1 MRHLWESCF
10 EDSPQYL
17 DYYMEGPFRECVV
30 FTGGEPVSSML
41 HLHERQ
47 ICWQHDWKKLHYIVG
62 VSTLPAFRGRGM
74 MRGLLRSA
82 LAWMYERQEP
92 WTYLT
97 PASEKIYLPFGFCTV
112 SAGTKSHWTKDQW
125 QQEPGDRMI
134 PKMSESGKAQEVSE
148 HGIPQAIPGAMPGA
162 WNAYETLD
170 DRQKELLASGT
181 REKLFR
187 EDVVHIRR
195 DPAYYEDLARE
206 MQACR
211 GRLMVRLDAQGE
223 PVDYA
228 AYGQEEDE
236 MEVFDCLEGERTVL
250 SGLGDEGWRYT
261 AQIMARIV
269 HLEAFVKSLTG
280 RVIPDGV
287 YRIQDPDLAANDGIW
302 QIVWNG
308 NAYEIR
314 RMPNGTMAENT
325 LDIAKLCAM
334 AWSDC
339 QVHLNELV

>member
-1 MRHLWESCF
+1 MKAVRHLWESCF

-47 ICWQHDWKKLHYIVG
+47 IRWHHDWKKLHYIVG

-82 LAWMYERQEP
+82 LVWMYERQEP

-97 PASEKIYLPFGFCTV
+97 PAREEIYLPFGFCTV

-125 QQEPGDRMI
+125 KKEPGDRTI
-134 PKMSESGKAQEVSE
+134 QEMSGSGKEQEVSE
-148 HGIPQAIPGAMPGA
+148 HGMSQAIPGA

-170 DRQKELLASGT
+170 DLQKELLASGT
-181 REKLFR
+181 GKKLLR

-195 DPAYYEDLARE
+195 DSAYYEDLARE
-206 MQACR
+206 MRACR

-250 SGLGDEGWRYT
+250 SGLGGEGWRYT
-261 AQIMARIV
+261 AQIMVRIV
-269 HLEAFVKSLTG
+269 HLEAFMKSLTG

-287 YRIQDPDLAANDGIW
+287 YRIEDPDLAANDGIW

-308 NAYEIR
+308 SAYEIR
-314 RMPNGTMAENT
+314 RMPDSTMAENT

>member
-1 MRHLWESCF
+1 MNAVRHLWESCF
-10 EDSPQYL
+10 EDSTQYL
-17 DYYMEGPFRECVV
+17 DYYMDGPFRECVV

-47 ICWQHDWKKLHYIVG
+47 IRWLGSWEKLHYIVG

-82 LAWMYERQEP
+82 LAWMYERREP

-97 PASEKIYLPFGFCTV
+97 PASEQIYLPFGFCTV
-112 SAGTKSHWTKDQW
+112 SPGTKSYWTKSQW
-125 QQEPGDRMI
+125 QQEAGTW
-134 PKMSESGKAQEVSE
+134 K
-148 HGIPQAIPGAMPGA
+148 
-162 WNAYETLD
+162 AYETLD
-170 DRQKELLASGT
+170 DRQKKLLASGT
-181 REKLFR
+181 GEKLLL

-236 MEVFDCLEGERTVL
+236 MEVFDCLDGEQTVL
-250 SGLGDEGWRYT
+250 SSLGGGGWRYT
-261 AQIMARIV
+261 AQIMVRIV
-269 HLEAFVKSLTG
+269 HLEAFIQSLTG
-280 RVIPDGV
+280 QVLPDGI

-302 QIVWNG
+302 QIGWNG

-314 RMPNGTMAENT
+314 RMPDGTTAENT

-334 AWSDC
+334 AWSSC